1 MNLETLPN
9 REVTLIELDDF
20 RPYSIQDA
28 LDLYLIYY
36 AAQIQTFFHRIRN
49 TRLKVTVQWRFANL
63 EAGGGAM
70 EWRFAIAL
78 YIPVT
83 RGA

>member
-1 MNLETLPN
+1 MTFD
-9 REVTLIELDDF
+9 LI
-20 RPYSIQDA
+20 PQDA

-63 EAGGGAM
+63 EAGREM